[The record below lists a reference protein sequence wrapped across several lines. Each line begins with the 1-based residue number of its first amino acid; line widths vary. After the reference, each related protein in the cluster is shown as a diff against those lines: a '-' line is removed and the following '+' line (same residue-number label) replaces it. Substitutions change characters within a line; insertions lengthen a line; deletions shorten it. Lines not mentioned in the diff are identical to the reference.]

1 MTNRYES
8 LRTDTRNMLGH
19 WIEYPLAQE
28 VETITLFRDRCQ
40 HVDIKIGRQDGYF
53 VVGINSLTVSG
64 GIAFG
69 CSRKWGQFKTGK
81 DAIVWAL
88 GELLCHDLMI
98 RGEVR
103 KAVSGRLLAE
113 LQATLF

>member
-8 LRTDTRNMLGH
+8 LRTDTRDMLEN
-19 WIEYPLAQE
+19 WIEYPLAQD
-28 VETITLFRDRCQ
+28 VETITLFHDRYQ
-40 HVDIKIGRQDGYF
+40 HVDIQIGRQDGYF
-53 VVGINSLTVSG
+53 VVGIDSLTFSG

-69 CSRKWGQFKTGK
+69 CSRKWGQFETGK
-81 DAIVWAL
+81 DAIVWVL
-88 GELLCHDLMI
+88 GELLGHDQMI

-103 KAVSGRLLAE
+103 KAVLGRLLAE